1 MSRDGQFFSPRL
13 VRTHA
18 NWLVALAI
26 FTICGCQTV
35 PVTGRKRVL
44 LVAEPNE
51 IELGATAFRE
61 TLVAERASE
70 NEHFVELVERVGQR
84 LAVVAERPDYDWEFR
99 VLASPEQNAFCL
111 PGGKVAVY
119 EGILPIC
126 QNEGGL
132 AVVMSHEVAHALAR
146 HGAERMT
153 NDYMVNGVGTALQHF
168 TRNQQ
173 VAVHDRLMSGYGIAS
188 KYGFV
193 LPYSRKHESE
203 ADQIG
208 LLLMARAGYDP
219 SEAPR
224 FWHRFA
230 QAKSGEYTPEF
241 LSTHPN
247 DERRAAELQAQ
258 LAVANE
264 VYAQAPARYGIGTVI
279 SFNAGGGALRAA
291 EGTIDG
297 PSAASSNAG
306 SIQPA
311 AFDQPLRG
319 LPSDGD
325 ELSAAVAGV
334 PISPLRPMGE
344 TAAATKSLT
353 DGGNPLR

>member
-1 MSRDGQFFSPRL
+1 MSRDGQFFSTRL
-13 VRTHA
+13 VRIHA
-18 NWLVALAI
+18 GWLVGLTV
-26 FTICGCQTV
+26 FVSLGCQTV

-44 LVAEPNE
+44 LVSEPNE

-61 TLVAERASE
+61 VLVAEPVSE
-70 NEHFVELVERVGQR
+70 NAHFVELVQRVGER
-84 LAVVAERPDYDWEFR
+84 LAAVAERPDYEWQFQ
-99 VLASPEQNAFCL
+99 VIASPEQNAFCL

-153 NDYMVNGVGTALQHF
+153 HDYMVNGVGTVLQQL
-168 TRNQQ
+168 TRKQETT
-173 VAVHDRLMSGYGIAS
+173 VHDRLMSGYGIAS

-208 LLLMARAGYDP
+208 LLLMAKAGYDP

-230 QAKSGEYTPEF
+230 QAKSGQATPEF

-247 DERRAAELQAQ
+247 DERCAAELRAQ
-258 LAVANE
+258 LAMANE
-264 VYAQAPARYGIGTVI
+264 VYALAPARYGT
-279 SFNAGGGALRAA
+279 
-291 EGTIDG
+291 
-297 PSAASSNAG
+297 
-306 SIQPA
+306 
-311 AFDQPLRG
+311 
-319 LPSDGD
+319 
-325 ELSAAVAGV
+325 GV
-334 PISPLRPMGE
+334 PISFTVAGGSVS
-344 TAAATKSLT
+344 TAAAATTSGPAGVSPTTIQPASYDQPLAGLPATVYGAGAPNSEPSASPLRTAGQAVQPSAALT
-353 DGGNPLR
+353 DQANPLR